1 LLIYSMKQ
9 KGLGKSY
16 LSHISKNR
24 LDGLLIANS
33 EFDDSEILNL
43 KKANKPFVLVN
54 RFMTGINQYVVLNDK
69 FGGKLAT
76 KHIIDFGHRRIA
88 HISGPLFTS
97 TGLARFQGYR
107 EGLKEAKINFNSN
120 YMQESQYTIESGY
133 QSMKNILDLPTPP
146 SAVFASNIM

>member
-1 LLIYSMKQ
+1 KLNYSPNITARNLKNSETQILGMIIPDFSNPVYASIIHGAEDQAASEGYNLLIYSMKQ

-54 RFMTGINQYVVLNDK
+54 RFMTG
-69 FGGKLAT
+69 
-76 KHIIDFGHRRIA
+76 
-88 HISGPLFTS
+88 
-97 TGLARFQGYR
+97 
-107 EGLKEAKINFNSN
+107 
-120 YMQESQYTIESGY
+120 
-133 QSMKNILDLPTPP
+133 
-146 SAVFASNIM
+146 